1 MYNVSMPMGVFLA
14 KFSKEK
20 GLDMIEK
27 RFPKAVL
34 REKIGGE

>member
-1 MYNVSMPMGVFLA
+1 MGVFLA

-27 RFPKAVL
+27 RFSKAVS